1 MKTFIP
7 ITDDNQEHIPA
18 LSDRLVPYQV
28 GYGNRRFQ
36 QHDCQVTPADL
47 QVQIPAAPT
56 TPNQNPFNSTGGVE

>member
-47 QVQIPAAPT
+47 QVQIPATRIP
-56 TPNQNPFNSTGGVE
+56 PDHNSLKKTGEG

>member
-47 QVQIPAAPT
+47 QVQIPATRIQPDH
-56 TPNQNPFNSTGGVE
+56 NSLKKTGEG

>member
-47 QVQIPAAPT
+47 QVQIPATRIPT
-56 TPNQNPFNSTGGVE
+56 DHNSLKKTWEG